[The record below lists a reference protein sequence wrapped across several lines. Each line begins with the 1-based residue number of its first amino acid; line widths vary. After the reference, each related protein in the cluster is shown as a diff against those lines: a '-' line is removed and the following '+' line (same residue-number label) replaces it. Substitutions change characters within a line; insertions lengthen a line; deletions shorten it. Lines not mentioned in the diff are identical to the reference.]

1 MDAVIQACAPSIRIS
16 SLDTGSNERA
26 KKTNDHV
33 RFLFRTYCSEKTLS
47 SRSKK
52 VIFGV
57 IFGHRARSVEER
69 AVADLSAHV
78 RSGRT
83 NLELSYYLF
92 RKSEVLLPVHLR
104 KAWRKLAPSL

>member
-16 SLDTGSNERA
+16 SLDTDSNERA
-26 KKTNDHV
+26 AKTNDHV

-57 IFGHRARSVEER
+57 IFGHLARSVEER
-69 AVADLSAHV
+69 AIADLKHQV
-78 RSGRT
+78 
-83 NLELSYYLF
+83 
-92 RKSEVLLPVHLR
+92 PH
-104 KAWRKLAPSL
+104 